1 MALGRTG
8 YQVQVV
14 ADGVD
19 SREAENKT
27 VALFRM
33 GAAGISPTTTEMA
46 LFELLKEAKGDQFK
60 QISAIV
66 K

>member
-1 MALGRTG
+1 M
-8 YQVQVV
+8 
-14 ADGVD
+14 
-19 SREAENKT
+19 

-33 GAAGISPTTTEMA
+33 GAAGINPTTIEMA
-46 LFELLKEAKGDQFK
+46 LFELLKAAKGDQFK